1 MGRPEYN
8 DSITSGSGD
17 DAANDGETYLGTVYF
32 GGQGAGTSTYGTTDP
47 NTLLGTLQENDNGTT
62 P

>member
-17 DAANDGETYLGTVYF
+17 DAASDGETYLGTVYF
-32 GGQGAGTSTYGTTDP
+32 GGQGSGTSTYGTADP
-47 NTLLGTLQENDNGTT
+47 YSLLGTLQENDNGTT